1 MSGPAMPAAR
11 GRVTLG
17 IGSRVLIGQRT
28 ALVVKISAT
37 GVKLQN
43 STGAITLLA
52 WRDLFEAGHV
62 RR

>member
-1 MSGPAMPAAR
+1 
-11 GRVTLG
+11 VTLG
-17 IGSRVLIGQRT
+17 IESRVLIGQRT
-28 ALVVKISAT
+28 ALVVEISAT